1 MFLPLGF
8 SNINKY
14 ILYFYIVYLIGYSDE
29 GRVGLLRLIPILNLK
44 IFKPDYMN
52 IPLYPF
58 PLGSGIGFFIPQWEQ
73 IYVLINR
80 NKKTYQDLTPFTLK
94 YQDKCIAFAAE
105 HLGPTL
111 SNVI

>member
-14 ILYFYIVYLIGYSDE
+14 IFYFYIVYLIGYSDE
-29 GRVGLLRLIPILNLK
+29 GRVGLLRLIPIPESENLQTQ
-44 IFKPDYMN
+44 
-52 IPLYPF
+52 LYEYLIRF
-58 PLGSGIGFFIPQWEQ
+58 EMFLYTQWEQ
-73 IYVLINR
+73 IYVLIKR

-94 YQDKCIAFAAE
+94 YQDNCIAFAAE